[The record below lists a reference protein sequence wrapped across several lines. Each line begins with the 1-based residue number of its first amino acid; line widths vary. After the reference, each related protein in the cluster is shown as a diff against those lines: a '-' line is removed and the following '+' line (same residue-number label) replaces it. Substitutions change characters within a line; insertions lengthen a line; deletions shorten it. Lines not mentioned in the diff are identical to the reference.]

1 MLDVIAIDGHKTLL
15 WCTNERRD
23 NVVDHHYDSIE
34 DIHGHTC
41 TDVVI
46 IMDDR
51 VMNQNYEH
59 IGLKAIDSCL
69 HRVCGPVVW

>member
-1 MLDVIAIDGHKTLL
+1 MDIKHCCGALMREEIMLWTTIMI
-15 WCTNERRD
+15 NRR
-23 NVVDHHYDSIE
+23 Y
-34 DIHGHTC
+34 HGHTC
-41 TDVVI
+41 MDVVV

-59 IGLKAIDSCL
+59 IGLIKAIDSCL

>member
-1 MLDVIAIDGHKTLL
+1 MI
-15 WCTNERRD
+15 NRR
-23 NVVDHHYDSIE
+23 Y
-34 DIHGHTC
+34 HGHTC
-41 TDVVI
+41 MDVVV

-59 IGLKAIDSCL
+59 IGLIKAIDSCL